1 MAITMEE
8 QINDSSYNKQVIETF
23 TVANEYCLFF
33 EKVHNYSKIDI
44 LNYFSRILPLL
55 YLKGSL
61 LPDIEVEIH
70 EVNERFVTEEN
81 WEILFNDVMHKLGKE
96 DKFWYINELEFI
108 DNETSKGSISECLTD
123 IYQDLKDFV
132 MLYQKNSIHA
142 KQNAVK
148 SLRYLYMV
156 NWGYKI
162 LIALKAIHYIKFPDI
177 NSLDLSD
184 T

>member
-1 MAITMEE
+1 MEE
-8 QINDSSYNKQVIETF
+8 QNNDVAHNKQIIETF
-23 TVANEYCLFF
+23 TVANEYCSFV
-33 EKVHNYSKIDI
+33 EKVHKYPKIDV

-61 LPDIEVEIH
+61 LPDIEVDNP

-81 WEILFNDVMHKLGKE
+81 WEILFNDLIQMLGKD
-96 DKFWYINELEFI
+96 DKFWYINEKEFI
-108 DNETSKGSISECLTD
+108 DNEVSKGSISECLTD

-156 NWGYKI
+156 SWGYKI
-162 LIALKAIHYIKFPDI
+162 LIALKAIHYTKFPDI

-184 T
+184 I